1 MARSIAGR
9 ENINSGI
16 CLLINPFSEKKK
28 KKKNSVHAS
37 CHHLSGMR
45 APVITTVADA
55 RFVLS
60 NSASPQKTKVP
71 TLNALQALHLAY
83 EGSSLVRQ
91 CLATVALLCLWL
103 SL

>member
-1 MARSIAGR
+1 MR
-9 ENINSGI
+9 
-16 CLLINPFSEKKK
+16 
-28 KKKNSVHAS
+28 NSVHAS

-60 NSASPQKTKVP
+60 NSASPENNKIS

-91 CLATVALLCLWL
+91 CLASLWPYRVCGCPYNMKL
-103 SL
+103 